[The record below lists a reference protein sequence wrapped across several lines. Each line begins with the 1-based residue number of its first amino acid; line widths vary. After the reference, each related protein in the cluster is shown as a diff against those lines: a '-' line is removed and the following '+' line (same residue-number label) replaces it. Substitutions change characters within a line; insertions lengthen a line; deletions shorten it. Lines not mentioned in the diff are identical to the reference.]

1 MECNEVDSYRQS
13 KTNGVSTEI
22 SEQKQQIEYS
32 VADRSMRADDDQLT
46 IWRQM
51 RNHDHQT

>member
-1 MECNEVDSYRQS
+1 MKCKKVDSYRQS

-46 IWRQM
+46 I
-51 RNHDHQT
+51 

>member
-1 MECNEVDSYRQS
+1 MKCKKVDSYRQS

-32 VADRSMRADDDQLT
+32 VAARSMRADDQTSDDKCAIT
-46 IWRQM
+46 I
-51 RNHDHQT
+51 TKLSS

>member
-1 MECNEVDSYRQS
+1 MKCKKVDSYRQS